1 MRITTLKN
9 KNKKTRTIVDSM
21 TIVVGL
27 ALMMSTFVTI
37 NDTDAAALKMK
48 DTNCR
53 EGWMKLPIP
62 NYINSNTFIFPKSS
76 IFTFNF

>member
-9 KNKKTRTIVDSM
+9 KNKKTRTIVASM

-53 EGWMKLPIP
+53 EGWMKLP
-62 NYINSNTFIFPKSS
+62 SNLNPQLGDCMANTIKA
-76 IFTFNF
+76 N